1 MSLQQ
6 EFQQDSALDS
16 SSAKNTA
23 RACTSGRCRSKP
35 NDMYQN
41 YYAAM
46 ALHHAGGPEWKTWN
60 AQMREQLIRAQIKS
74 GPAAG
79 SWSVT
84 DPHGQSA
91 GQIYQTAL
99 SVLTLEVYYRY
110 LPLYRIEE

>member
-1 MSLQQ
+1 MCLGWSHDNSHLQRGL
-6 EFQQDSALDS
+6 EYLVTVGVS
-16 SSAKNTA
+16 
-23 RACTSGRCRSKP
+23 P

-46 ALHHAGGPEWKTWN
+46 ALHHAGGPEWTAWN
-60 AQMREQLIRAQIKS
+60 VQMREQLIRTQIKS

-79 SWSVT
+79 SWAVT
-84 DPHGQSA
+84 DPHGHSS

-110 LPLYRIEE
+110 LPLYRIED

>member
-1 MSLQQ
+1 
-6 EFQQDSALDS
+6 
-16 SSAKNTA
+16 
-23 RACTSGRCRSKP
+23 
-35 NDMYQN
+35 MYYN

-46 ALHHAGGPEWKTWN
+46 ALHHAGGPEWTTWN
-60 AQMREQLIRAQIKS
+60 AKMREQLVQTQIKS

-110 LPLYRIEE
+110 LPLYRTTAPAASVEPQDAEPSGEPSLK

>member
-1 MSLQQ
+1 ML
-6 EFQQDSALDS
+6 FLNLD
-16 SSAKNTA
+16 
-23 RACTSGRCRSKP
+23 GI
-35 NDMYQN
+35 
-41 YYAAM
+41 M
-46 ALHHAGGPEWKTWN
+46 AEWKTWN

-110 LPLYRIEE
+110 LPLYQIEE